1 MTNAITVLFAGIFCF
16 VVGLQVLS
24 CALVVWRLRRSD
36 PLPSPGNHPPLSVI
50 RPVCG
55 LDLYLYETLATSFS
69 DLAGDYEVFFCVA
82 ESADPAIPL
91 IRRLLAEHPG
101 VSARLLIGVDLISGN
116 PKLNNVAK
124 GWAAARH
131 DSIVIIDSNVLLP
144 RDYVQKL
151 FATMHKDTG
160 LVTSPPVGIRAE
172 GIWARVEGAF
182 LNTYQDRWQMASDQL
197 GKGFA
202 QGKVLFWRREVLE
215 AAGGLAVLGRDLAE
229 DVASTKVVRAA
240 GLKVRVVRR
249 PFPQPLGQRRFGEV
263 WSRQLRWARVRRD
276 GFPLLF
282 ALEPLTGMIL
292 PLVAVITLALIGT
305 VRPLMVLLFPCL
317 WYGSELLV
325 ARQANWPATVA
336 DVLAWIIRDFL
347 MLAIWIDAF
356 AAKGFVWRGNA
367 MQPPPLRTV
376 APIRTA
382 E

>member
-1 MTNAITVLFAGIFCF
+1 MTNTYIALLAGVFCF
-16 VVGLQVLS
+16 VVVLHVLS
-24 CALVVWRLRRSD
+24 CALVVWRLRGSD
-36 PLPSPGNHPPLSVI
+36 SLQVPGTHPPLTVI

-55 LDLYLYETLATSFS
+55 LDTYLYETLATSFS
-69 DLAGDYEVFFCVA
+69 DLAGAYEVIFCVA
-82 ESADPAIPL
+82 GSEDPAIPVIRDL
-91 IRRLLAEHPG
+91 ITDHPE
-101 VSARLLIGVDLISGN
+101 VSAQLLIGIDPISGN

-124 GWAAARH
+124 GWAAAQY
-131 DSIVIIDSNVLLP
+131 DFIAIIDSNVLLP
-144 RDYVQKL
+144 SDYVQTL
-151 FATMHKDTG
+151 FATWHEDTG

-172 GIWARVEGAF
+172 GIWAKVEAAF

-202 QGKVLFWRREVLE
+202 QGKVLCWRRNILE
-215 AAGGLAVLGRDLAE
+215 AAGGLAALGRDLAE

-249 PFPQPLGQRRFGEV
+249 PFPQPLGQRGFGEV

-282 ALEPLTGMIL
+282 TLEPLTGMIL
-292 PLVAVITLALIGT
+292 PLVSVIAL
-305 VRPLMVLLFPCL
+305 VLLGVVSPLAVPFFLCL
-317 WYGSELLV
+317 WYGAELLV
-325 ARQANWPATVA
+325 ARQANWPATGA
-336 DVLAWIIRDFL
+336 DVLAAIIRDFL

-376 APIRTA
+376 APMQTVK
-382 E
+382 

>member
-1 MTNAITVLFAGIFCF
+1 MTNTLTVLLAAIFCF
-16 VVGLQVLS
+16 VVALQILS
-24 CALVVWRLRRSD
+24 CAVVVWRLRGSD
-36 PLPSPGNHPPLSVI
+36 SLHAPGRHPPLTVI

-55 LDLYLYETLATSFS
+55 FATYLHETLATSFS
-69 DLAGDYEVFFCVA
+69 DLAKDYEVIFCVA
-82 ESADPAIPL
+82 ESADPATPVIRGL
-91 IRRLLAEHPG
+91 IAEHPE
-101 VSARLLIGVDLISGN
+101 VSAQLLIGIDVISGN

-124 GWAAARH
+124 GWTAARH
-131 DSIVIIDSNVLLP
+131 DFIVIIDSNVLLP
-144 RDYVQKL
+144 RDYVQTL
-151 FATMHKDTG
+151 FATLHKDTG

-172 GIWARVEGAF
+172 GFWAKVESAF

-197 GKGFA
+197 GNGFA
-202 QGKVLFWRREVLE
+202 QGKVLFWRRDVLE
-215 AAGGLAVLGRDLAE
+215 AAGGLAALGRDLAE

-282 ALEPLTGMIL
+282 TLEPLTGMIL
-292 PLVAVITLALIGT
+292 PLAALITLALLD
-305 VRPLMVLLFPCL
+305 VVSPLVLPLFLSL
-317 WYGSELLV
+317 WYGAELLV
-325 ARQANWPATVA
+325 ARQANWPATLEDVA
-336 DVLAWIIRDFL
+336 AWLIRDFM

-376 APIRTA
+376 APMQTV